1 MEKGDTWGMVGGIAS
16 VVLDEIFMGLDF
28 KEVKVDKVT
37 NTIKNEGRN
46 QLYDLSLEAI
56 LNGGISDSE
65 MRELISWSYDF
76 DFSAEI
82 FNLFN

>member
-1 MEKGDTWGMVGGIAS
+1 MEKGDTWGMVGGI
-16 VVLDEIFMGLDF
+16 
-28 KEVKVDKVT
+28 DKVT

-46 QLYDLSLEAI
+46 QLFDLSLEAI
-56 LNGGISDSE
+56 LYGGISDSE

>member
-16 VVLDEIFMGLDF
+16 VVLDVIFMGLDF

-46 QLYDLSLEAI
+46 QLFDLSLEAI
-56 LNGGISDSE
+56 LYGGISDSE